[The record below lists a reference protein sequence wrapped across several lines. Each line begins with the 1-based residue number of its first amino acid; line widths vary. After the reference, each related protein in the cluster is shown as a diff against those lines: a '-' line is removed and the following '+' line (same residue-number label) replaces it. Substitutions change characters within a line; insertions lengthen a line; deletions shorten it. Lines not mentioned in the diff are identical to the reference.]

1 MVDGADEEEGELDQ
15 HQHQTTC
22 QKSVRREIYV
32 KIIFSF
38 GEISNFQ
45 HMICI
50 LKIFLWLLI
59 LTFHIK
65 DFDWLSY
72 LW

>member
-1 MVDGADEEEGELDQ
+1 M
-15 HQHQTTC
+15 
-22 QKSVRREIYV
+22 

-50 LKIFLWLLI
+50 KNIFMIIDPDIPIRIKLGLTLI
-59 LTFHIK
+59 PLITTSVFVFEVEFSIIMFSASSK
-65 DFDWLSY
+65 STE
-72 LW
+72 